1 MILTITS
8 SVSLDKSFY
17 LCVCITILLHK
28 VRNLNSMAYSSDTI
42 LCSYNFTWMH
52 WIALQRRLSSI
63 PLYRKIW
70 DPNKLNNFPKDIA
83 KWRQSQDMDLVLRFL
98 RTVLSKN
105 FRPPSAH
112 SLLIETGMQYN
123 RKKKKK
129 EKTFQFT
136 HFKKFIKLY
145 ICFTHSSVFLFY
157 III

>member
-1 MILTITS
+1 
-8 SVSLDKSFY
+8 
-17 LCVCITILLHK
+17 
-28 VRNLNSMAYSSDTI
+28 
-42 LCSYNFTWMH
+42 MH

-70 DPNKLNNFPKDIA
+70 DPNKLNNLPKDIA

-105 FRPPSAH
+105 FSPPEAP

-123 RKKKKK
+123 RGKKR
-129 EKTFQFT
+129 KTLQFT

-145 ICFTHSSVFLFY
+145 ICFMHASVFLFY
-157 III
+157 IIIWNDKICFNIKCIHVWTEVVEKLEAKERSSQLMTVIKILWGGKF